1 MAGRSLDKKPY
12 GNHKMFSTE
21 NKFLAHVDTKRMNW
35 YLDRD
40 LAVMINDKDFKLTFI
55 SKGDKDRG
63 EYYKLELL
71 NCCVV
76 CGSNEELT
84 KHHVVP
90 YQYRKYFPDEY
101 KSKSSFD
108 VLCLCKTCH
117 NEYELKADILKNWL
131 LNKYGL
137 ESYTKD
143 VQRVKRSIHALENY
157 GEWIEP
163 ERKQRMVSQI
173 EDFFDDSLDNI
184 LDNDETDF
192 EFESAT
198 SLLMKNIND
207 IEGFI
212 IMWRKHF
219 VEHTNPTHLPE
230 EWLDEI
236 EIVVKFFE

>member
-12 GNHKMFSTE
+12 GNHKMFSIE
-21 NKFLAHVDTKRMNW
+21 DGFLAHVDTKRMNW

-40 LAVMINDKDFKLTFI
+40 LAVMINDKDFKLTFK

-63 EYYKLELL
+63 EYYKLELS

-76 CGSNEELT
+76 CGSGNELT

-117 NEYELKADILKNWL
+117 NEYELKADVLKDDL
-131 LNKYGL
+131 LAQFNL

-143 VQRVKRSIHALENY
+143 VQRVSRSIHALENY
-157 GEWIEP
+157 SEWIEGD
-163 ERKQRMVSQI
+163 RKQRMVSDI

-184 LDNDETDF
+184 LDGEEI

-198 SLLMKNIND
+198 SLLMKNIKD

-219 VEHTNPTHLPE
+219 VEHTNAKSLPQ
-230 EWLDEI
+230 EWLDEMG
-236 EIVVKFFE
+236 EVKKFFE

>member
-1 MAGRSLDKKPY
+1 MAGRISYRNPY
-12 GNHKMFSTE
+12 GNHKMFSIKD
-21 NKFLAHVDTKRMNW
+21 KFLAHVDTKRMIW
-35 YLDRD
+35 YLDRE
-40 LAVMINDKDFKLTFI
+40 LAVMINEKDFKLTFV

-76 CGSNEELT
+76 CGSDDELT

-117 NEYELKADILKNWL
+117 NEYELKADELKDEL
-131 LNKYGL
+131 LIKYNL
-137 ESYTKD
+137 FSHTKD
-143 VQRVKRSIHALENY
+143 IQRVKRSIHALENY
-157 GEWIEP
+157 SEWIES
-163 ERKQRMVSQI
+163 ERKQRMVSEI

-184 LDNDETDF
+184 LDGDETNF

-198 SLLMKNIND
+198 SLLMKNIKD
-207 IEGFI
+207 IKVFI

-219 VEHTNPTHLPE
+219 VKHTNAKFLPQ
-230 EWLDEI
+230 EWLDEMGEVI
-236 EIVVKFFE
+236 KFIG